1 MWNIIAILLV
11 IFAIYQIVRNLLD
24 GGIVRDV
31 LNNRENVER
40 IKQMIAENDDD
51 NEVAEQIRDEFNIR
65 RFYPATKI
73 LSSVKKMKH

>member
-40 IKQMIAENDDD
+40 IRQMIAENDDD

>member
-24 GGIVRDV
+24 GGIVRDI

-40 IKQMIAENDDD
+40 IRQMIAENDDD

>member
-1 MWNIIAILLV
+1 MCNIIAILLV

-40 IKQMIAENDDD
+40 IRQMIAENDDD

>member
-40 IKQMIAENDDD
+40 IQQMIAKNDDD